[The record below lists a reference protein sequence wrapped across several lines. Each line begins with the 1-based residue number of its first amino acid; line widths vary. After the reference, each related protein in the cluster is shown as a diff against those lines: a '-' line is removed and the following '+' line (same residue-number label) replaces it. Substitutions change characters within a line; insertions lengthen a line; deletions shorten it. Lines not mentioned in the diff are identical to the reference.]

1 MTTGCVCGNCGI
13 GLAPAGKQCQGCD
26 ERDMTCIGRF
36 LNHLLQGKPLGWDG
50 RELPAK
56 EGKQRL
62 P

>member
-1 MTTGCVCGNCGI
+1 MTSGCVCGNCGV
-13 GLAPAGKQCQGCD
+13 GLAPSNHEPCQGCR
-26 ERDMTCIGRF
+26 EADMNSVQRF

-50 RELPAK
+50 RELTK